1 MVEIGDEATQL
12 WPGPRGIKRLLVS
25 MGCEREAVRN
35 AAAILAASSVES
47 SPIDAFLPL
56 TSARSFKLML
66 SNQQTRGALAIRFLE
81 IVN

>member
-1 MVEIGDEATQL
+1 MVEIGDEATQH
-12 WPGPRGIKRLLVS
+12 WPGTRGVKRLLLS

-35 AAAILAASSVES
+35 VAAIRAASSAES

-66 SNQQTRGALAIRFLE
+66 SNQRTWGALAIRFLE